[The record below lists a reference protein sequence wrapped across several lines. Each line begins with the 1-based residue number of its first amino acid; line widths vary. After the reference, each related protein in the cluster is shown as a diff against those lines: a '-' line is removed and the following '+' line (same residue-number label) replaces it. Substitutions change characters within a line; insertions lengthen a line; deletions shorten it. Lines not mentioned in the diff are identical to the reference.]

1 MTSTAPASQDPP
13 KAWPVLVALLLL
25 CFGTSALA
33 GLWTSGETSVPDG
46 WFANLAKPSW
56 NPPGWLFGPVWTV
69 LYACMAVAAWL
80 AWRYSEGA
88 VRTRAMVVF
97 GVQLALNMAW
107 SGLFFG
113 LRRPDLAAIEIVILL
128 AAIVAT
134 ALVFRPLSRLAAWL
148 LAPYAA
154 WVSFATALNIT
165 IWQLN

>member
-1 MTSTAPASQDPP
+1 
-13 KAWPVLVALLLL
+13 
-25 CFGTSALA
+25 
-33 GLWTSGETSVPDG
+33 
-46 WFANLAKPSW
+46 
-56 NPPGWLFGPVWTV
+56 
-69 LYACMAVAAWL
+69 
-80 AWRYSEGA
+80 
-88 VRTRAMVVF
+88 MVVF